1 MLSIGLIKLKKVRNS
16 EGSKMK
22 KYSIITFSILFI
34 FINIGFGGG
43 IALSQDFNTLD
54 KIFSNEKSLSFNDYT
69 IEKIPGPQ
77 DEQWSAVLKKNDEV
91 IMRFENGFLE
101 NMTIFGFYPFIANRN
116 KQLVVEQF
124 SGGAHCCWS
133 DWIIELTQPISIL
146 YDSQKYPVGYG
157 MVIEDINQDGNAEF
171 IQELLT
177 FDYFDRIPHANS
189 PLPAVVFAF
198 DESSNQF
205 VPANPHFAD
214 YLLKD
219 IGESIQYCE
228 EFTTKV
234 NPDTYDDNT
243 GEYLSSVL
251 QVVIPYIYV
260 NKEADAW
267 SFFDEKYL
275 LKDKEEI
282 RQKVIDQLNNC
293 AVYQYLKKH

>member
-1 MLSIGLIKLKKVRNS
+1 
-16 EGSKMK
+16 MK
-22 KYSIITFSILFI
+22 KPLFILVSILI
-34 FINIGFGGG
+34 FCATMGFWGETAFGQE
-43 IALSQDFNTLD
+43 INTLD
-54 KIFSNEKSLSFNDYT
+54 KIFNNTKSLTLNGYT

-77 DEQWSAVLKKNDEV
+77 DEQWSAVLKKYNEV
-91 IMRFENGFLE
+91 IMRFENGYLE
-101 NMTIFGFYPFIANRN
+101 DMTIFGLYPFIVNRD

-133 DWIIELTQPISIL
+133 DWIIELTSPISIL

-157 MVIEDINQDGNAEF
+157 IVIEDLDKDGNSEF
-171 IQELLT
+171 IQTLLT
-177 FDYFDRIPHANS
+177 FDYFDRIPHAYS

-205 VPANPHFAD
+205 VPANPLFAD

-219 IGESIQYCE
+219 IEENIQYCQE
-228 EFTTKV
+228 YTSKV
-234 NPDTYDDNT
+234 KANPDSYDDST

-260 NKEADAW
+260 NQEENAW
-267 SFFDEKYL
+267 SFFNQNYL

-282 RQKVIDQLNNC
+282 RQKVEGQLNNC
-293 AVYQYLKKH
+293 AVYQYIKAH

>member
-1 MLSIGLIKLKKVRNS
+1 MT
-16 EGSKMK
+16 
-22 KYSIITFSILFI
+22 KYSSIVFSILFI
-34 FINIGFGGG
+34 FMNIGFWGG
-43 IALSQDFNTLD
+43 IAFGQDVNTLD
-54 KIFSNEKSLSFNDYT
+54 KIFTNEKSLSYNGYL
-69 IEKIPGPQ
+69 IEKIPGPRE
-77 DEQWSAVLKKNDEV
+77 EQWSAVLKKNNEV
-91 IMRFENGFLE
+91 IMRFENGYLE
-101 NMTIFGFYPFIANRN
+101 NMTIFGFYPFIANRD

-157 MVIEDINQDGNAEF
+157 MVIEDLDKDGNYEF

-198 DESSNQF
+198 NEAANQF
-205 VPANPHFAD
+205 VPANPRFSD

-219 IGESIQYCE
+219 IEENIQYCE
-228 EFTTKV
+228 EFTSQV
-234 NPDTYDDNT
+234 NPDTYDDSA

-260 NKEADAW
+260 NKEDEAW
-267 SFFDEKYL
+267 AFFEQRYL
-275 LKDKEEI
+275 LQDKEEI
-282 RQKVIDQLNNC
+282 RQKVIEQLNNC
-293 AVYQYLKKH
+293 AVYQYLKTN

>member
-1 MLSIGLIKLKKVRNS
+1 
-16 EGSKMK
+16 MK
-22 KYSIITFSILFI
+22 KSLFI
-34 FINIGFGGG
+34 LIFILIFYATVGFWGKNVFG
-43 IALSQDFNTLD
+43 QDINTLD
-54 KIFSNEKSLSFNDYT
+54 KILSNTKSLSFNDYT

-77 DEQWSAVLKKNDEV
+77 DEQWSAVL
-91 IMRFENGFLE
+91 
-101 NMTIFGFYPFIANRN
+101 TIFGLYPFIVNRD

-133 DWIIELTQPISIL
+133 DWIIELTSPISIL

-157 MVIEDINQDGNAEF
+157 MVIEDINKDGNSEF
-171 IQELLT
+171 IQALLT
-177 FDYFDRIPHANS
+177 FDYFERMPHAYS

-205 VPANPHFAD
+205 VPANPRFAD

-219 IGESIQYCE
+219 IEENIQYCQ
-228 EFTTKV
+228 EFTSKVKV
-234 NPDTYDDNT
+234 NPDSYDDST

-260 NKEADAW
+260 NQEENAW
-267 SFFDEKYL
+267 SFFDQNYL

-282 RQKVIDQLNNC
+282 RQKVEEQRLNC
-293 AVYQYLKKH
+293 VVYQ

>member
-1 MLSIGLIKLKKVRNS
+1 
-16 EGSKMK
+16 MK
-22 KYSIITFSILFI
+22 KSLFI
-34 FINIGFGGG
+34 LITIFFLYTAMGFWGEMVFGQE
-43 IALSQDFNTLD
+43 INTLD
-54 KIFSNEKSLSFNDYT
+54 KIFNNTKSLSLDDYT

-77 DEQWSAVLKKNDEV
+77 DEQWSAVLKKNNEV
-91 IMRFENGFLE
+91 IMRFENGYLE
-101 NMTIFGFYPFIANRN
+101 DMTIFGLYPFIVNRD

-133 DWIIELTQPISIL
+133 DWIIELTSPISIL

-157 MVIEDINQDGNAEF
+157 MVIEDINKDGNSEF
-171 IQELLT
+171 IQTLLT
-177 FDYFDRIPHANS
+177 FDYFDRMPHACS

-205 VPANPHFAD
+205 VPANPRFAE
-214 YLLKD
+214 YFLKD
-219 IGESIQYCE
+219 IEENIQYCQE
-228 EFTTKV
+228 YITKV
-234 NPDTYDDNT
+234 KANPDSYDDST

-260 NKEADAW
+260 NQEENAW
-267 SFFDEKYL
+267 SFFDQNYL

-282 RQKVIDQLNNC
+282 RQKVEGQLNNC